1 MHAFCL
7 ERRGAEDTCN
17 YVSCCRNPTITKF
30 FLVTIVFLFCFYM
43 VLFLFF
49 FDMVSSQDL
58 YVALK
63 TSGPAG
69 AVYLWKGPMS
79 HSTSLF
85 AFYIKAE
92 WLTLLQVLSQGSI
105 SWRRVGSAGG
115 GFYGLRNPA
124 ATFINQFVELQQP
137 LYQHFNQTNN
147 NDADCSIYKKHA
159 QGAGLIAEQCG
170 KPAR

>member
-1 MHAFCL
+1 
-7 ERRGAEDTCN
+7 
-17 YVSCCRNPTITKF
+17 
-30 FLVTIVFLFCFYM
+30 
-43 VLFLFF
+43 
-49 FDMVSSQDL
+49 MVSSQDL

-137 LYQHFNQTNN
+137 LYQHFNQTNI